1 MKIKFNILAAAAL
14 ALASSMASAA
24 INVSSTP
31 DLLLVAYD
39 PATASTYT
47 RDLGVSLSALTT
59 NQTFNAPANSI
70 FASQFTGVAT
80 SAIQWNVVAL
90 NNVNGS
96 QQSWTTGDI
105 SQFNDLH
112 NNDVTSLSG
121 VVTASLGGFT
131 QLDLA
136 ANGYYKGNG
145 EYTGVKNGN
154 DQTNGQ
160 VFAND
165 FAYGF
170 PVSGN
175 GVGTSQN
182 FLHTANDGT
191 TTQLAVNASL
201 AAFGDGSDVKGGYF
215 TLTDAGGDLTWTT
228 SAVAAVPLP
237 AAVLLFAPALM
248 AMFGIG
254 RRRQSRAA

>member
-1 MKIKFNILAAAAL
+1 MKIKFNILATAAAL

-31 DLLLVAYD
+31 DLLLIAYD
-39 PATASTYT
+39 PATASTYV
-47 RDLGVSLSALTT
+47 RDLGVSLSALNTS
-59 NQTFNAPANSI
+59 QTFNAPASSI
-70 FASQFTGVAT
+70 FASQFASVAPG
-80 SAIQWNVVAL
+80 AIQWNVVAL
-90 NNVNGS
+90 NDVNGS

-105 SQFNDLH
+105 SQFDGLVNGD
-112 NNDVTSLSG
+112 
-121 VVTASLGGFT
+121 VVTMSGIVTGSLGGFT

-136 ANGYYKGNG
+136 ANGYAKANG

-160 VFAND
+160 VLANA

-191 TTQLAVNASL
+191 TTQLAVNSSL
-201 AAFGDGSDVKGGYF
+201 AAFGDGSDAKGGYF
-215 TLTDAGGDLTWTT
+215 TLTDAQGDLTWPT
-228 SAVAAVPLP
+228 
-237 AAVLLFAPALM
+237 APSPPCRCLAPCCCSH
-248 AMFGIG
+248 
-254 RRRQSRAA
+254 RP